1 MASDKLKKIE
11 FKRMLKRYESAL
23 EDLEYLRE
31 MASEINSEFSSAL
44 AAKKRQD
51 LFESKNA
58 KDLAKDEKDVEKE
71 NPNRDPLFK
80 KLFRKIVVKCHPDR
94 MAKDLSIKQ
103 QSEYGDLYELANQ
116 ANDDD
121 NMALLIT
128 VAIKLE
134 IELSE
139 EYFDHIEKITSA
151 SKDVEKEIN
160 NIQGSVAWSWYHT
173 DEEKRDVLLD
183 NYISHM
189 EKILLGNKNIKK
201 KVLGLGHPRTGTGY
215 THNIMNSW
223 GLKVG
228 HEEMKTDGIVAW
240 QLVDANGPW
249 PFIKGVKPNDAYKW
263 ETIIYNVRDPKDSIP
278 SIVFSES
285 QNEASVEF
293 RSNTLKIDLKGNR
306 VESAINSILEFDKL
320 ITARKPDFTYRIED
334 GAKDLFE
341 FLKGRKLKVTWND
354 VEVDKKYNAREH
366 DGLEALKDDLNR
378 VRPSL
383 KKKINTFCI
392 KYGYKTLF

>member
-58 KDLAKDEKDVEKE
+58 KDMAKDEKDVEKE

-103 QSEYGDLYELANQ
+103 QSEYSDLYELANQ

-134 IELSE
+134 IELS
-139 EYFDHIEKITSA
+139 
-151 SKDVEKEIN
+151 
-160 NIQGSVAWSWYHT
+160 
-173 DEEKRDVLLD
+173 
-183 NYISHM
+183 
-189 EKILLGNKNIKK
+189 
-201 KVLGLGHPRTGTGY
+201 
-215 THNIMNSW
+215 
-223 GLKVG
+223 
-228 HEEMKTDGIVAW
+228 
-240 QLVDANGPW
+240 
-249 PFIKGVKPNDAYKW
+249 
-263 ETIIYNVRDPKDSIP
+263 
-278 SIVFSES
+278 
-285 QNEASVEF
+285 
-293 RSNTLKIDLKGNR
+293 
-306 VESAINSILEFDKL
+306 
-320 ITARKPDFTYRIED
+320 
-334 GAKDLFE
+334 
-341 FLKGRKLKVTWND
+341 
-354 VEVDKKYNAREH
+354 
-366 DGLEALKDDLNR
+366 
-378 VRPSL
+378 
-383 KKKINTFCI
+383 
-392 KYGYKTLF
+392 